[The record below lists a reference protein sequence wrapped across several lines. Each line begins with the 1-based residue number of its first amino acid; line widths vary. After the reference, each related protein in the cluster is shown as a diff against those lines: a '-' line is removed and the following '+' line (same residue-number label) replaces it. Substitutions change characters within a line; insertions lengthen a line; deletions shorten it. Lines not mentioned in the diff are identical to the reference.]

1 MLRISK
7 RVLIV
12 MLLLVFL
19 SSSIV
24 ESTRALFLTPGVG
37 PADTFEYDVSAYW
50 SSSDEYASIPTGL
63 VEYNQTET
71 VEVRISSVSGSNIS
85 TFTAFYYKNDTQWG
99 DYGLVD
105 VDTGIGYG
113 PFVAIIA
120 GNLNAGE
127 VIHPLVVD
135 NIVVNETVLKAYESG
150 TRETNRILIEY
161 TNATT
166 GITSRFDRLF
176 DKETGILVES
186 HETTT
191 STNPQT
197 MTSVSWDIKSSNVW
211 VIPEFPSALILP
223 LFMITT
229 IIVIIAYKKKF
240 AGIAKPMI
248 FRWSQR

>member
-7 RVLIV
+7 KVQIAA
-12 MLLLVFL
+12 LLLVFL
-19 SSSIV
+19 SFSVVEIV
-24 ESTRALFLTPGVG
+24 RAVVLTPGVG

-50 SSSDEYASIPTGL
+50 SSNDEYSSIPAGL
-63 VEYNQTET
+63 SDYNQTET

-85 TFTAFYYKNDTQWG
+85 TFTAFYYNNNTQWG

-105 VDTGIGYG
+105 VDTGIDYG

-120 GNLNAGE
+120 SNLNAGQL
-127 VIHPLVVD
+127 IHPLGVD
-135 NIVVNETVLKAYESG
+135 NIAINETVLKAYESG
-150 TRETNRILIEY
+150 TRETNRILIEQ

-186 HETTT
+186 HETTI

-197 MTSVSWDIKSSNVW
+197 TTTVSWEIKSSNVW
-211 VIPEFPSALILP
+211 VIPEFPSALVPP
-223 LFMITT
+223 LFMMAMIIVT
-229 IIVIIAYKKKF
+229 IIYKKKF
-240 AGIAKPMI
+240 SGTAKPLI
-248 FRWSQR
+248 HRLS